1 MGCTLHL
8 NALLEKLQEKSKANL
23 EVVSFVGSQ
32 EVRMDLQLCE
42 NVKGEAKEG
51 AESWPFHMRLP
62 RHQVINLK
70 LFIIPSTV
78 CPCDYYTPH
87 AIRSAH
93 WYGSSAPQNTV
104 EIQGYNARACEK
116 SNSS

>member
-32 EVRMDLQLCE
+32 EVRMDMQLCE

-62 RHQVINLK
+62 RHQAKEGALYHSFHCVTL
-70 LFIIPSTV
+70 
-78 CPCDYYTPH
+78 
-87 AIRSAH
+87 
-93 WYGSSAPQNTV
+93 
-104 EIQGYNARACEK
+104 
-116 SNSS
+116 